1 MFRSNVGL
9 SPVTFVISLTSF
21 IAEIPA
27 DDISAF
33 HWFAFTCDK
42 RLHGYDM

>member
-9 SPVTFVISLTSF
+9 SPVNLVISLTSF

-27 DDISAF
+27 DNASVF
-33 HWFAFTCDK
+33 SSVC
-42 RLHGYDM
+42 LHT